1 MEQISVKLVIL
12 ENRTKNKLR
21 KSNGLRQ
28 IVRKNLTP
36 RLKNSVESRKKE
48 T

>member
-1 MEQISVKLVIL
+1 MAQISVKSVIL
-12 ENRTKNKLR
+12 GNRTKNKLR

-28 IVRKNLTP
+28 TVRKNLTP
-36 RLKNSVESRKKE
+36 RLKNLAEHRKKE

>member
-1 MEQISVKLVIL
+1 MEQISGKSVIS
-12 ENRTKNKLR
+12 ENLTKNKLR

-36 RLKNSVESRKKE
+36 KLKNSVESQKKE